1 MMMLLQLVVVNMV
14 MLLLMFQCIVML
26 LSLLLQLQMLH
37 YDWMTM
43 MMKTMGI
50 AQTQRLND
58 EAEAEVKED
67 AAYAQSYS
75 DA

>member
-1 MMMLLQLVVVNMV
+1 
-14 MLLLMFQCIVML
+14 
-26 LSLLLQLQMLH
+26 
-37 YDWMTM
+37 